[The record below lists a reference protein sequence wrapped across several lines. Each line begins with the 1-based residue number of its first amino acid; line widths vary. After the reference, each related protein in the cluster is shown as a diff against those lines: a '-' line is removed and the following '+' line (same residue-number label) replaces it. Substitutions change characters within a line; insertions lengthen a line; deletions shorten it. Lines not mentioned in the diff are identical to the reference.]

1 MQPLI
6 AINYNFSNV
15 RKKSWKCQHVCLV
28 LHRRLIV
35 RLVGPLPRHAA
46 LSNSEAT
53 DNVAEDEEVLDASKS
68 VEDAAVEFV
77 GGGGFAAPAVLTDF
91 RSKLEAC

>member
-35 RLVGPLPRHAA
+35 RLVGPLQRHAA

-53 DNVAEDEEVLDASKS
+53 DNVAEDDEEVLDASKS
-68 VEDAAVEFV
+68 VEDAVVEFV
-77 GGGGFAAPAVLTDF
+77 GAAASPLPQ
-91 RSKLEAC
+91 S